1 MYDRAVHSTP
11 FPSPSTGTLLLTVS
25 QLLVLEPQDLR
36 VLVDGD
42 VPVPSAT
49 LQSYRDR
56 IHPLRDP
63 LVRDTG
69 EADEEPRHARKRV
82 EDAGVARV
90 SQSAIASW

>member
-1 MYDRAVHSTP
+1 MTEQSIVP
-11 FPSPSTGTLLLTVS
+11 LFPSQSTGTLLSTVS

-36 VLVDGD
+36 VLIDGN
-42 VPVPSAT
+42 VPVPSAA
-49 LQSYRDR
+49 LQLDGDR
-56 IHPLRDP
+56 IHFLRDP